1 MLEDGGCE
9 DYPFIETKHVDVG
22 DHVKMTCSRRDAGDI
37 FWMRID
43 SEYLPKILKET
54 KNSYPHIKVRKD
66 PGILLLQI
74 TEARMNDSGFY
85 LCLRKYQDN
94 WTYISLITLT
104 VKESAVATVPTSASP
119 HLQDTVTL
127 SCSALHGHRNKSCP
141 EDENLLCFRA
151 DSSQTLSSLNHTD
164 NDEGGGIKFDS
175 EGCFYSYFKNS
186 NLSDAQIYHCAVAKH
201 DNNDLKGKSNL
212 NTKGNLFFITLK
224 MQNDMTLIRIL
235 FTKITHFYFMSA
247 ENKKHSENYYTVAC
261 LLSVALAICLVI
273 IAFLIYLTTQLN
285 KRLHAR
291 CNVPDALQIEEPIKG
306 NQESPK
312 PHEDLV
318 YSKVSTRKKASKK
331 RAIGTLPEDQDV
343 IYTEVNVL
351 EL

>member
-1 MLEDGGCE
+1 MLEDGGCK

-22 DHVKMTCSRRDAGDI
+22 DHVKMTCPRRDAGDI
-37 FWMRID
+37 FWMRTD
-43 SEYLPKILKET
+43 SGNLPEIFEET
-54 KNSYPHIKVRKD
+54 KNLYPHIKVKKD

-74 TEARMNDSGFY
+74 TEARLNDSGFY
-85 LCLRKYQDN
+85 FCLRKYQDN
-94 WTYISLITLT
+94 LTYLNLTSLT

-127 SCSALHGHRNKSCP
+127 SCSALYGHQNISCP

-151 DSSQTLSSLNHTD
+151 DSIQAISSLNHTD

-201 DNNDLKGKSNL
+201 DNNDFKGKSNL
-212 NTKGNLFFITLK
+212 NTK
-224 MQNDMTLIRIL
+224 
-235 FTKITHFYFMSA
+235 
-247 ENKKHSENYYTVAC
+247 ENKKHSKNYYTVAC
-261 LLSVALAICLVI
+261 LLSAALAICLVI

-291 CNVPDALQIEEPIKG
+291 YNVPVALQIEEPIKG

-312 PHEDLV
+312 GDEDLI
-318 YSKVSTRKKASKK
+318 YSKVSTRNKASKK